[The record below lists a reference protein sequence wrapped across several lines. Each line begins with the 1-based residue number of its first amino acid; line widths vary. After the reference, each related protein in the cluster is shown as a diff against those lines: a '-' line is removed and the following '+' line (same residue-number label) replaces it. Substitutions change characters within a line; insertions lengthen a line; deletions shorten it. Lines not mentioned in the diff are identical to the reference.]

1 MKKLNSQIALVLLF
15 FLFVLFSCKKEP
27 NTFLNSYENPSKNSK
42 SYPVTD
48 SDLKLWQNENPVAQF
63 LALDWENAKH
73 ITIDGKP
80 VVKVALLNESRM
92 PVKNKQVTST
102 NNLKALSSFNAIFEK
117 HPPEVYFVKNNKD
130 SLHTYLLNF
139 IPDDITK
146 EFGQNNVWS
155 GKLYE
160 WNMNSDSLFVHEY
173 KQNKVTNRFILKGDN
188 TPNLNANNQIKT
200 DSFWSWLGDVVD
212 AIGDALNAIGYLLHI
227 PGTDIDSSR
236 RHPWGNERGWPSF
249 DWFGDIF
256 GGGGGGGGGSSS
268 GGGGSWNT
276 GGGSGSTGG
285 SGTYYG
291 GSTGGSGGSTGGSGS
306 PDGGTPSG
314 WSGDGGLYN
323 EYLDD
328 DPGYSVPVVPTYS
341 EYLIDIFTIT
351 NPDLISFISGRSED
365 IGQDLAIYLKIHG
378 ETQENLDFIYWAL
391 TYLKDNPNINFE
403 DFKNQFLYPV
413 AITADPFADNW
424 TDPDNSILFDP
435 EQQTVYQEYQDN
447 QPWPTINRVIPFEK
461 FVSMRRDALGRQINC
476 RILAEEQLSKA
487 GYKVSGYLPD
497 SQTFQCYTEA
507 SGINLSRT
515 KQAITYTIDALQ
527 KGIPVFIAVDNRV
540 GTPSNKNLDNS
551 TDHFV
556 VIVGM
561 GTDPLKGKYFQFV
574 DNSTTIPSYGASY
587 NNRLYYNATTGG
599 ISGKT
604 QSAYGRSVGFYDYKV
619 TQIRKSIKN

>member
-1 MKKLNSQIALVLLF
+1 MKKLNSQIALILLSCI
-15 FLFVLFSCKKEP
+15 LVLFSCRKEP
-27 NTFLNSYENPSKNSK
+27 NAFLNSNENPAKISK

-48 SDLKLWQNENPVAQF
+48 SDLKLWQSENPIAKF
-63 LALDWENAKH
+63 LALDWKNAKR

-80 VVKVALLNESRM
+80 VVKVTLLNESRM

-117 HPPEVYFVKNNKD
+117 HPPEVYFVKNSRD

-139 IPDDITK
+139 IPDDPTK
-146 EFGQNNVWS
+146 EFGQNNIWT
-155 GKLYE
+155 GKLHE
-160 WNMNSDSLFVHEY
+160 WNLNSDSIFVHEY
-173 KQNKVTNRFILKGDN
+173 KQSILTNRFILKSNAN
-188 TPNLNANNQIKT
+188 TNLNANNQVKT
-200 DSFWSWLGDVVD
+200 DSFWSWLGDAFD
-212 AIGDALNAIGYLLHI
+212 AIVGFLNDVGYLLHI
-227 PGTDIDSSR
+227 PGTTTDYSR
-236 RHPWGNERGWPSF
+236 KYPWGDTRGWPSVQLV
-249 DWFGDIF
+249 GDIF
-256 GGGGGGGGGSSS
+256 GGGGGGGGT
-268 GGGGSWNT
+268 GGSTST
-276 GGGSGSTGG
+276 GGGT
-285 SGTYYG
+285 
-291 GSTGGSGGSTGGSGS
+291 
-306 PDGGTPSG
+306 G
-314 WSGDGGLYN
+314 WSGGNYFYN
-323 EYLDD
+323 HYFNQYEHVSGPSAGESVLSQAGVHLISELGITEPELQNLLLFDD
-328 DPGYSVPVVPTYS
+328 DISNLLLTYL
-341 EYLIDIFTIT
+341 ETK
-351 NPDLISFISGRSED
+351 G
-365 IGQDLAIYLKIHG
+365 K
-378 ETQENLDFIYWAL
+378 TQEYKDFIYWA
-391 TYLKDNPNINFE
+391 TIYLNIHRDISIEEFS
-403 DFKNQFLYPV
+403 NQFLYPV
-413 AITADPFADNW
+413 EITADPFADNW

-447 QPWPTINRVIPFEK
+447 QPWPTVNRVIPFEK
-461 FVSMRRDALGRQINC
+461 FVPMRRDALGRQINC

-540 GTPSNKNLDNS
+540 GTPSTINLDNS

-561 GTDPLKGKYFQFV
+561 GIDPVKGKYFQFV